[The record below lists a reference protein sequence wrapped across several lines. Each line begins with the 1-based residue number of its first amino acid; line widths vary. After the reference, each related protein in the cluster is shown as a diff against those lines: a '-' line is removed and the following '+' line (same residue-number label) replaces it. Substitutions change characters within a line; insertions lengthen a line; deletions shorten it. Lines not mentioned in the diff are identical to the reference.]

1 MGLVESTNAALRELE
16 DAVNPCFFSTC
27 QLGNGR
33 VLLEMDSKAKAC
45 WLSTPASQASFL
57 SRFAPDTLIREWAF
71 SPVVQFI
78 PLYFKLEKEMEI
90 CWIEEDN
97 DLPTGSLL
105 RA

>member
-1 MGLVESTNAALRELE
+1 ME
-16 DAVNPCFFSTC
+16 DAVNHCFFSTC
-27 QLGNGR
+27 QLGNGG
-33 VLLEMDSKAKAC
+33 VLLEMDSEAKAC
-45 WLSTPASQASFL
+45 WLSTLASQASFL
-57 SRFAPDTLIREWAF
+57 SQFAPDALVREWAF

-78 PLYFKLEKEMEI
+78 LLYFKLEKEMEI